1 MIVAFAACSLSGLRR
16 GRPRC
21 PVRTPGTASRVA
33 ASIRLSWPLAPVS
46 LRPGGV
52 PFASTT
58 RWRFVPGLPRSAGLG
73 PVAVPP
79 FWLALARA
87 ARDQSSAS
95 ASCSRS
101 SITRC
106 SAAQTPAACHAPS
119 RLQLVLPLQPIT
131 ARGRC
136 FHCMPVRRTG
146 MMPAN
151 AARSQRAADHPSA
164 SRARAAEA
172 AQPPLTDR
180 RARER
185 RCCLNPRRPVLS
197 RALKP
202 EGSIKRCAW
211 ADHSSSSIS
220 GCVRQKHSRGS
231 GPCSR
236 FHSPARLQS
245 PRIRAERSTS
255 KW

>member
-1 MIVAFAACSLSGLRR
+1 MQLVGSAPRATAMPCPHARHRIARGGQHPAVVAVGPGEPQAGRRAVRVNDEVALRAR
-16 GRPRC
+16 
-21 PVRTPGTASRVA
+21 
-33 ASIRLSWPLAPVS
+33 LAPIRRV
-46 LRPGGV
+46 G
-52 PFASTT
+52 
-58 RWRFVPGLPRSAGLG
+58 PRRRAPLLAGR
-73 PVAVPP
+73 
-79 FWLALARA
+79 LALARA

-101 SITRC
+101 SITWC

-136 FHCMPVRRTG
+136 FHCMPVRRTS

-172 AQPPLTDR
+172 AQPPPTDR

-197 RALKP
+197 RALTP

-220 GCVRQKHSRGS
+220 GCVRQNHSRGS

-255 KW
+255 K